1 MSIRFTL
8 QEQSLCL
15 DVDDDGTGLA
25 EPVAPDAKPALEA
38 SGASA
43 GPSGFGLML
52 VRMLASQLLGNF
64 SITNAQGTHCRV
76 EIPSS

>member
-1 MSIRFTL
+1 
-8 QEQSLCL
+8 
-15 DVDDDGTGLA
+15 
-25 EPVAPDAKPALEA
+25 
-38 SGASA
+38 
-43 GPSGFGLML
+43 ML